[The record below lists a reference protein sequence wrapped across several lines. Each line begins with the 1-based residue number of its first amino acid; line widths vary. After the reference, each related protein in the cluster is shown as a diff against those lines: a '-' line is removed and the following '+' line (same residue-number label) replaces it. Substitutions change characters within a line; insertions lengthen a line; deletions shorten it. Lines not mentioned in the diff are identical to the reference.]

1 VHPPPPSEQDISDLF
16 TALPD
21 MVQFETCYYK
31 PAKPAVYPDRDI
43 KAIHWDKRDGIV
55 SVEMADGQ
63 SWGVIQS
70 RSSPLLTRESVF
82 YLVMVKVKGICSKHY
97 LADCLEHY
105 FWVRDFQRAAA
116 AMAAFSCALC
126 YLLLQRPF
134 FTVDSLLAL
143 QPVALQR
150 AVLLQ
155 AMLRTSPP

>member
-1 VHPPPPSEQDISDLF
+1 MGRHSV
-16 TALPD
+16 
-21 MVQFETCYYK
+21 
-31 PAKPAVYPDRDI
+31 AVI
-43 KAIHWDKRDGIV
+43 T
-55 SVEMADGQ
+55 SADE
-63 SWGVIQS
+63 
-70 RSSPLLTRESVF
+70 RECF

-143 QPVALQR
+143 QPVTLQR